1 MLYAQWYLNEQVC
14 MSSSLLIFS
23 IFIHS
28 NGFFLVVCM
37 RSMSHTLLKM
47 FLLLISP
54 EKVPRLLI
62 NNKVLI
68 SNVQV
73 HFEVLV

>member
-14 MSSSLLIFS
+14 MSSSLPIFS

-37 RSMSHTLLKM
+37 RSTVSYTSKNV
-47 FLLLISP
+47 SP
-54 EKVPRLLI
+54 LDQSRKGPWIVD
-62 NNKVLI
+62 K
-68 SNVQV
+68 
-73 HFEVLV
+73 